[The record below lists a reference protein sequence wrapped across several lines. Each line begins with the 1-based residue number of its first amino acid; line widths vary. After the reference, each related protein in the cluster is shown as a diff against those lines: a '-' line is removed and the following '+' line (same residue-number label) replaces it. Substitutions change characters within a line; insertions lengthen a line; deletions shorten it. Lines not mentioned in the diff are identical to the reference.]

1 MSNLIST
8 EINPQSIK
16 EIVDLIKDIKN
27 KMPYLI
33 NIDSSSQLLLPKL
46 KEEHLQFVEKCLDHA
61 KNVPAIVPNYIEISE
76 FEKALKFFNE
86 LQVVYNDLT
95 NLTEL
100 VKSTITV
107 SGSDAYVA
115 AISIFN
121 SVRRQTNNDTISEI
135 HSIHLDL
142 SKAFENLGDSKPTHI

>member
-61 KNVPAIVPNYIEISE
+61 KNVPAIVPNYIE
-76 FEKALKFFNE
+76 